1 VVITDRMISDNKYL
15 EELFAPFGRKAGIS
29 GRDMSLIYTPQ
40 IIASAIDIPVNLLMT
55 DLGSRLVNAILG
67 IGSALAVATGSVKG
81 ETAAELSEMASY
93 WLTSLYVPAPH
104 SPVIASEVVSF
115 VSGLMNGNL
124 QQALNAIWKGPAHA
138 QNELIAYTGMLNP
151 ASYQTGVNTPLISG
165 SSSSTGTSSM
175 NSVSNKSVT
184 ISSTPATSM
193 IDPSPRTANQKALS
207 LVV

>member
-1 VVITDRMISDNKYL
+1 MISDNKYL

-104 SPVIASEVVSF
+104 SPIIASEVVSF

-124 QQALNAIWKGPAHA
+124 QQALNAIWKGPAYA

-151 ASYQTGVNTPLISG
+151 VSYKTGINTPLING
-165 SSSSTGTSSM
+165 SSSSTSSTSSI
-175 NSVSNKSVT
+175 SNQSVT
-184 ISSTPATSM
+184 ISSRPPSSM